1 MRVKFFATYRKLIGL
16 YEIDV
21 PAPATVW
28 ELVTGFADK
37 YGEPVASRMLSKN
50 RDDFGPDLI
59 VLINGRNVLHMQ
71 GKDTPLCEDD
81 LVVIFPVVAGG

>member
-1 MRVKFFATYRKLIGL
+1 MRVKFFATYRKLTGL
-16 YEIDV
+16 EEANV

-37 YGEPVASRMLSKN
+37 YGEPVAKRMLNEK

-59 VLINGRNVLHMQ
+59 ILINGRNVMHMQ
-71 GKDTPLCEDD
+71 GKDTPLSEDD